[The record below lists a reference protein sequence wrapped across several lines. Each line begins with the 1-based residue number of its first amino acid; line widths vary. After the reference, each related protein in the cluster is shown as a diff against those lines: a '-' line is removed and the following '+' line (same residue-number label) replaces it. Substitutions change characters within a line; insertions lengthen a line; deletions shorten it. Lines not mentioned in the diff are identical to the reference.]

1 MVNSAATDVPLNRVA
16 PKLIS
21 MRLSPTQAD
30 DYAVPAGIGPADAP
44 AYPWG
49 LCLDLND
56 EVLTKLG
63 IPLPDVSNTFTLVAS
78 VEVTRTTANKTQDGK
93 AELSASLQITA
104 MRLID
109 GNNAPDKAAKLWP
122 DEVAA

>member
-1 MVNSAATDVPLNRVA
+1 MVNSAATDAPMGKVA

-21 MRLSPTQAD
+21 MKLDPKQVD
-30 DYAVPAGIGPADAP
+30 DYAVPTSIDPNEGP

-56 EVLTKLG
+56 DVLRKLG
-63 IPLPDVSNTFTLVAS
+63 IPLPDVANTFTLVAS
-78 VEVTRTTANKTQDGK
+78 VEVTRTSANKTKDGGS
-93 AELSASLQITA
+93 ELSASLQITA

-122 DEVAA
+122 DAT